1 MIFKEISLQNIN
13 LYILYYQSSVRM
25 GHIFKHK
32 VTVRIPKIHQKS
44 TTGWTVVIFNIALKV
59 EISIL
64 L

>member
-1 MIFKEISLQNIN
+1 MSLQNIN
-13 LYILYYQSSVRM
+13 LYILYFQSSVRM
-25 GHIFKHK
+25 GYNFKHK

-44 TTGWTVVIFNIALKV
+44 TTGWTMVIFNIALKV